1 MSTFIGIDNGVSGS
15 IGIIT
20 IDAHY
25 YLRTPVKKEL
35 NYTKTKQWLHR
46 INGVELKKILSIHTD
61 IVGIAIERPM
71 INPGRFKATVSA
83 IRALEATLI
92 VIESLQLPYQYLDS
106 KSWQKALLPHN
117 LEKEELKEASLQIG
131 KRMFPKID
139 FTGFSDADGILIAA
153 YLAKTHSNDNTIG
166 SLA

>member
-15 IGIIT
+15 VGIIT
-20 IDAHY
+20 VNDSF
-25 YLRTPVKKEL
+25 YLHTPIKKEL

-46 INGVELKKILSIHTD
+46 INGIELKKILLAHTD
-61 IVGIAIERPM
+61 IVNIAIERPM

-92 VIESLQLPYQYLDS
+92 VIEDLQLPYIYIDS
-106 KSWQKALLPHN
+106 KSWQKEFLPKD
-117 LEKEELKEASLQIG
+117 LEKDELKDASLQIG

-139 FTGFSDADGILIAA
+139 FKRFSDADGLLIAA
-153 YLAKTHSNDNTIG
+153 YVAKIYKESNVN
-166 SLA
+166 